1 MSEEYLSPIRKL
13 IPFFVN
19 SRDQWK
25 EKCKLAKQEIKRL
38 KNNLSYM
45 KTTNQ
50 ELKEQ
55 ITELK
60 NTISSLEIEIKK
72 NSNNNPNG
80 STAKRATKL

>member
-38 KNNLSYM
+38 KNNHNYM
-45 KTTNQ
+45 KNTNQ

-55 ITELK
+55 IAVLENK
-60 NTISSLEIEIKK
+60 ISLLEIELKK
-72 NSNNNPNG
+72 NRNNNPNG
-80 STAKRATKL
+80 NTAKRTTKL